1 MEKYDV
7 IITILTGLWVF
18 LLAWVLKIQKDLG
31 KMRQNEINIMNEIIL
46 IRQDQKEYQRTDKC
60 SILHAA
66 NHDSINQF
74 KDMIVQRLSS
84 IELGQKEMQ
93 NDIKSLLKQK

>member
-1 MEKYDV
+1 MEKYDI

-18 LLAWVLKIQKDLG
+18 LLGWVLKIQKDLG

-60 SILHAA
+60 NILHTA

-74 KDMIVQRLSS
+74 KDMIVQRLNS